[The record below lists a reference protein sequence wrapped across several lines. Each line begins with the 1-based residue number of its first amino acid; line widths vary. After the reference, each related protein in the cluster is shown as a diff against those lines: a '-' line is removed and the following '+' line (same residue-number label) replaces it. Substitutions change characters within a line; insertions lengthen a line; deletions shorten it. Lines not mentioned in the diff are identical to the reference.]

1 MASNLIQRP
10 LIFQDEN
17 LDVYCK
23 KALTGD
29 KSKSSKQSV
38 VKKAAIG
45 LKEAVASEN
54 SKSSK
59 QSVAKKGAAGLKSR
73 SALNDITNKSSV
85 PPKASQKKSVSQK
98 KKVLVKEDALNIA
111 EETFLHD
118 HQKCIEAQQAAR
130 TVDLWHLVFPER
142 DKAVVLISK
151 SFMFELLNPLGLVTF
166 NPIFLQKRNAVGNQ
180 NSLPP
185 IEISDLIPE
194 KSNLRCIDSPRSF
207 PEPEESLMAEFSA
220 WFQSPTKR
228 SPQSSPARC
237 DSPLSSWEF
246 EPVEFKMKEEIDIAI

>member
-38 VKKAAIG
+38 VKKAATG

-59 QSVAKKGAAGLKSR
+59 QSVAKKGATGLKNR

-98 KKVLVKEDALNIA
+98 KKVLVKEDAVNIA

-142 DKAVVLISK
+142 D
-151 SFMFELLNPLGLVTF
+151 
-166 NPIFLQKRNAVGNQ
+166 
-180 NSLPP
+180 SLPP

-194 KSNLRCIDSPRSF
+194 KSNHHCIDSPRSF

>member
-23 KALTGD
+23 KGVTGD

-38 VKKAAIG
+38 VKKAATG

-59 QSVAKKGAAGLKSR
+59 QSVAKKGATGLKSR

-111 EETFLHD
+111 EEAFLHD

-142 DKAVVLISK
+142 GNFCILLIYLMCFGS
-151 SFMFELLNPLGLVTF
+151 V
-166 NPIFLQKRNAVGNQ
+166 
-180 NSLPP
+180 
-185 IEISDLIPE
+185 DLI
-194 KSNLRCIDSPRSF
+194 F
-207 PEPEESLMAEFSA
+207 VMSLI
-220 WFQSPTKR
+220 
-228 SPQSSPARC
+228 C
-237 DSPLSSWEF
+237 LDY
-246 EPVEFKMKEEIDIAI
+246 

>member
-1 MASNLIQRP
+1 MI
-10 LIFQDEN
+10 E
-17 LDVYCK
+17 
-23 KALTGD
+23 ALTGD

-38 VKKAAIG
+38 VKKAATG

-59 QSVAKKGAAGLKSR
+59 QSVAKKGATGLKNR

-98 KKVLVKEDALNIA
+98 KKVPVKEDAVNIA

-142 DKAVVLISK
+142 GNFCILFNVLW
-151 SFMFELLNPLGLVTF
+151 FCGFDFYYV
-166 NPIFLQKRNAVGNQ
+166 
-180 NSLPP
+180 
-185 IEISDLIPE
+185 SDLP
-194 KSNLRCIDSPRSF
+194 
-207 PEPEESLMAEFSA
+207 
-220 WFQSPTKR
+220 
-228 SPQSSPARC
+228 
-237 DSPLSSWEF
+237 
-246 EPVEFKMKEEIDIAI
+246 

>member
-23 KALTGD
+23 KAVTGD
-29 KSKSSKQSV
+29 KSKSSKQSIV
-38 VKKAAIG
+38 
-45 LKEAVASEN
+45 
-54 SKSSK
+54 
-59 QSVAKKGAAGLKSR
+59 KKGAKGLKSR

-98 KKVLVKEDALNIA
+98 KKVVVKEDAVNIA

-130 TVDLWHLVFPER
+130 TLDLWHLVFPER
-142 DKAVVLISK
+142 D
-151 SFMFELLNPLGLVTF
+151 
-166 NPIFLQKRNAVGNQ
+166 
-180 NSLPP
+180 SLPP
-185 IEISDLIPE
+185 IEISDFIPD
-194 KSNLRCIDSPRSF
+194 KSNHHCIDSPCSF

-228 SPQSSPARC
+228 SPQSSPARS
-237 DSPLSSWEF
+237 DSPLSLWEF
-246 EPVEFKMKEEIDIAI
+246 EPVEFKMKEEIDIVF